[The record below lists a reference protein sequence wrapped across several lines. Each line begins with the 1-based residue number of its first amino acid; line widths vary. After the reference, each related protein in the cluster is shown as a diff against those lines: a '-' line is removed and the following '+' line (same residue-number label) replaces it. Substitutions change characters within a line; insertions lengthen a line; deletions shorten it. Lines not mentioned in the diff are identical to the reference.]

1 MWKLTDINDQKENE
15 TPCIKQVQNYIEAKN
30 LNFIIAQG
38 ELKNIRHDK
47 LNAGETEDILKGYA
61 ACDFAKISFFNQK
74 PSPPFIAANFK
85 QDIKTATV
93 EYLIDFNEEAKN
105 GAASKFYSKI
115 LGAFATH
122 LFSEYSEIDRLWFP
136 FIIEDIVGSK
146 MSVELYGKGT
156 SIIRS

>member
-1 MWKLTDINDQKENE
+1 MWKLTDINDQTENGNS
-15 TPCIKQVQNYIEAKN
+15 CIKQVQNYIETKN
-30 LNFIIAQG
+30 LNFIVAQG
-38 ELKNIRHDK
+38 KLKNIRHDK
-47 LNAGETEDILKGYA
+47 LNAGEATDILKGYA
-61 ACDFAKISFFNQK
+61 ACDFAKISFFNKK

-85 QDIKTATV
+85 QDIKTARV

-105 GAASKFYSKI
+105 GEASKFYSKI

-122 LFSEYSEIDRLWFP
+122 LFSECPEIDRLWFP

-146 MSVELYGKGT
+146 MGVELDAKGT